1 MKKNRDSNFE
11 LLRIIFMFFI
21 VLYHTILHGN
31 ILTNSTGVSNYIFY
45 FIMFL
50 IISHVNLFMLI
61 TGYYQ
66 VNAKFKLKKIISL
79 LAQIGFYNIII
90 NTILYVSGL
99 VEYNNVSFVK
109 SIMFFKTNDYWFVEC
124 YIIVYLLSPFFNKF
138 INSCDRTTL
147 KKLIIVLIMSFAFIP
162 FFTGGL
168 FHYSSNLTVSQYII
182 MYFIGAYIRKY
193 NLDSKILSSISITQ
207 KRAVLIVIFITC
219 VIFNVSLYYLSKFFS
234 SLDSNIFR
242 ELASQINIYKF
253 NYGNPIIVLQSLS
266 IFLLFSTFSFKSKI
280 INSISSLTLGV
291 YLIHENG
298 NIRANIYKWLW
309 IDPGE
314 AIYGK
319 SIIAKVLVV
328 ACIIFITCLLIEFLR
343 KIIFKLLS
351 RNKYINNICT
361 NINSYMDRLTLVK

>member
-11 LLRIIFMFFI
+11 LLRIISMFCI
-21 VLYHTILHGN
+21 VLWHTILNGN
-31 ILTNSTGVSNYIFY
+31 ILTNSTGVSNFIFY

-66 VNAKFKLKKIISL
+66 VNVKFKLKKIISL

-168 FHYSSNLTVSQYII
+168 FHYSNNLTVSQYII

-193 NLDSKILSSISITQ
+193 DLDSKILSNINITQ
-207 KRAVLIVIFITC
+207 KRLVLITTFITC
-219 VIFNVSLYYLSKFFS
+219 MMFNLSLYYLSKFFAN
-234 SLDSNIFR
+234 LDSNIFR
-242 ELASQINIYKF
+242 ELSSQMDLYKF
-253 NYGNPIIVLQSLS
+253 NYGNPLVVLQSLS
-266 IFLLFSTFSFKSKI
+266 VFLLFSTFKFKSKI
-280 INSISSLTLGV
+280 INSISSLTLAV
-291 YLIHENG
+291 YLIHD
-298 NIRANIYKWLW
+298 NIKIRTNIFKWFG

-319 SIIAKVLVV
+319 SIIIKVLVV
-328 ACIIFITCLLIEFLR
+328 ACIIFITCLLIELLR